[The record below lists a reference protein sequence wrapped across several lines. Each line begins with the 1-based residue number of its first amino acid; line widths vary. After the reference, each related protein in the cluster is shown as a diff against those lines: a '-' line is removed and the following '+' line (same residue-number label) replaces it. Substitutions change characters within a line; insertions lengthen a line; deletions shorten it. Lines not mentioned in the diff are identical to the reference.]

1 MKKIT
6 KKGFSLAEVL
16 ISIGIVSVIA
26 TLGFSITKKNIDNAY
41 NMYVYTGASALTD
54 AILDAE
60 YKDRTNNITNLTNHL
75 RTLFNDLREPG
86 EEEDYTINAKN
97 GISFKIED
105 LGTDNN
111 NKPVFEFTMTTPT
124 KRTNSENN
132 NNEYTFVKVFE
143 ENFPTLFVTGATA
156 NRIDLLKFYIYNPD
170 EEENNNP
177 PTYYSFREAAC
188 HNLGETIKIDIKKGE
203 NETEKT
209 LLDCEDIAITT
220 STPGKIQMIRP

>member
-60 YKDRTNNITNLTNHL
+60 YKKKTNNIAGLTNHL
-75 RTLFNDLREPG
+75 RTLFNDPRPPEK
-86 EEEDYTINAKN
+86 EDYIINARN
-97 GISFKIED
+97 GISFTIED
-105 LGTDNN
+105 LGRYKGT
-111 NKPVFEFTMTTPT
+111 PVFRFTMTTPT
-124 KRTNSENN
+124 KRTKSENN
-132 NNEYTFVKVFE
+132 NKHTFVKVFE
-143 ENFPTLFVTGATA
+143 EKFPTLFVTGTTA
-156 NRIDLLKFYIYNPD
+156 DRIDLLKFYIYNPD

-188 HNLGETIKIDIKKGE
+188 RNLGKSITIDIQKGD
-203 NETEKT
+203 NVTEEH
-209 LLDCEDIAITT
+209 LLDCTGITITT
-220 STPGKIQMIRP
+220 RTQGKIQMIRP

>member
-75 RTLFNDLREPG
+75 RTLFNDLPAP
-86 EEEDYTINAKN
+86 EEEDYIINARN

-105 LGTDNN
+105 LGTYKD
-111 NKPVFEFTMTTPT
+111 KPVFEFTMTTPT

-203 NETEKT
+203 NETET
-209 LLDCEDIAITT
+209 PLLDCEDIDITST
-220 STPGKIQMIRP
+220 TPGKILMIRP